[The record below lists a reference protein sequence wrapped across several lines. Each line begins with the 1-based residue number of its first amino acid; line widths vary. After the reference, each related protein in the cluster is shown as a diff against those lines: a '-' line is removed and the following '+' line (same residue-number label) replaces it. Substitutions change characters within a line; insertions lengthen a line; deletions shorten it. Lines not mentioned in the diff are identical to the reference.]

1 MMDKIETWVGKAYL
15 LLVFL
20 IPVIPQS
27 NTMDVVG
34 LQWFVFSVINLLT
47 IAIII
52 PRITFSKKP
61 TIIITLWGVFIFFAI
76 LSTTYSINFSLG
88 LQDVSR
94 WCQILIGMVLL
105 NYFLKKNRLSFMYIT
120 NVVIG
125 ILFIETVYILIPL
138 FISLYV
144 NGFET
149 EVVLNPGLFNGLT
162 GNKNI
167 AAASVMIKLPF
178 VLYKLKHLNTKNSFM
193 AVVLIV
199 LSILSVLFIA
209 ARASYISLLLT
220 TTVFIIGGLLY
231 INGSYKNKIV
241 FYFVPVVLAY
251 IIGFTLGNKFI
262 KSGSASSLT
271 NKVESI
277 SFTREG
283 SSGRTLL
290 WSDAISFIK
299 DHPVIG
305 GGIGSWKIESAPY
318 WNIHGAQYLVP
329 YHAHNDFLEIT
340 AELGIFGGLLY
351 VFIFVRLIYL
361 LILRV
366 KLNNSENSLFYFLCL
381 ASLGTYIIDA
391 SLNFPMER
399 YIMQIMI
406 CLLFSVGAFLESK
419 NENEKSN

>member
-1 MMDKIETWVGKAYL
+1 MDKIDTWVGKAYL

-47 IAIII
+47 IAIIL

-94 WCQILIGMVLL
+94 WCQILIGIVLF
-105 NYFLKKNRLSFMYIT
+105 NYFLKKKRLSFMYIT

-167 AAASVMIKLPF
+167 AAASVMAKLPF
-178 VLYKLKHLNTKNSFM
+178 VLYKLKNLNAKNSFI

-220 TTVFIIGGLLY
+220 TTALIIGGLLY
-231 INGSYKNKIV
+231 TKGSNKNM
-241 FYFVPVVLAY
+241 
-251 IIGFTLGNKFI
+251 
-262 KSGSASSLT
+262 
-271 NKVESI
+271 
-277 SFTREG
+277 
-283 SSGRTLL
+283 
-290 WSDAISFIK
+290 
-299 DHPVIG
+299 
-305 GGIGSWKIESAPY
+305 
-318 WNIHGAQYLVP
+318 
-329 YHAHNDFLEIT
+329 
-340 AELGIFGGLLY
+340 
-351 VFIFVRLIYL
+351 IY
-361 LILRV
+361 
-366 KLNNSENSLFYFLCL
+366 
-381 ASLGTYIIDA
+381 T
-391 SLNFPMER
+391 
-399 YIMQIMI
+399 
-406 CLLFSVGAFLESK
+406 
-419 NENEKSN
+419 

>member
-1 MMDKIETWVGKAYL
+1 MDKILKWLGKSYL
-15 LLVFL
+15 ILIFL

-34 LQWFVFSVINLLT
+34 LQWFVFSMINLIGVTAILPKIRWTNKPKT
-47 IAIII
+47 IVA
-52 PRITFSKKP
+52 
-61 TIIITLWGVFIFFAI
+61 LWIVFVLIAL
-76 LSTTYSINFSLG
+76 LSTTYSINLSLG
-88 LQDVSR
+88 LQDISR
-94 WCQILIGMVLL
+94 WSQVIIGIILLK
-105 NYFLKKNRLSFMYIT
+105 YFFQENILSYDYLT
-120 NVVIG
+120 NVILG
-125 ILFIETVYILIPL
+125 FLFIESIYILIPL
-138 FISLYV
+138 FVNLYV
-144 NGFET
+144 NGFGM
-149 EVVLNPGLFNGLT
+149 EVALSPGLFNGLT

-178 VLYKLKHLNTKNSFM
+178 VLHKLKNLNIKSSIV
-193 AVVLIV
+193 AVVLII

-220 TTVFIIGGLLY
+220 TAVFLVGSLFYIKESY
-231 INGSYKNKIV
+231 INKTIYLFG
-241 FYFVPVVLAY
+241 PLVLAY
-251 IIGFTLGNKFI
+251 IIGFGLGNKFI

-299 DHPVIG
+299 DHPITG

-318 WNIHGAQYLVP
+318 WNIHGTEYLVP

-340 AELGIFGGLLY
+340 AELGILGGLLY
-351 VFIFVRLIYL
+351 VIIFSRLIYL
-361 LILRV
+361 LVIRI
-366 KLNNSENSLFYFLCL
+366 KSNRSEKTLFYFVCL
-381 ASLGTYIIDA
+381 ASLGTYFIDA
-391 SLNFPMER
+391 LLNFPMER

-406 CLLFSVGAFLESK
+406 CVLFSVGAFIESK
-419 NENEKSN
+419 NDYEKNI